1 MAVYYVSGTGDT
13 TLNQLGKKS
22 LPSLNWGSRRAAKFN
37 WQNKSVKYL
46 LEGGYLETMRE
57 QVWKQ
62 GEQSEA
68 PTGIQR
74 GENDGFDKGKVMVT
88 DTCWR

>member
-1 MAVYYVSGTGDT
+1 M
-13 TLNQLGKKS
+13 
-22 LPSLNWGSRRAAKFN
+22 
-37 WQNKSVKYL
+37 
-46 LEGGYLETMRE
+46 ETMRE

-88 DTCWR
+88 DTC